1 MKDLVGAFYLEV
13 ECLSDVAFLL
23 PKAMQYMLPRP
34 DHAVG
39 IVVNDAGQHFP
50 SEPQRQKQKKGECS
64 RLGNLNKGTRHLNS
78 HIKCDQV

>member
-1 MKDLVGAFYLEV
+1 MKDLVGAFYLDV

-23 PKAMQYMLPRP
+23 PKAMQSMLPRP

-50 SEPQRQKQKKGECS
+50 SESQ
-64 RLGNLNKGTRHLNS
+64 
-78 HIKCDQV
+78 